1 MFAIAPKH
9 FMGCRKIRLRIR
21 RLDLRPAPPPSN
33 GELSMQAPWI
43 RSCAALPREGQPVEF
58 IPDDRDVAIDGT
70 YAGQAFR
77 SRWTEYDLD
86 RVGTWRL
93 SNPKIAANA

>member
-1 MFAIAPKH
+1 
-9 FMGCRKIRLRIR
+9 
-21 RLDLRPAPPPSN
+21 
-33 GELSMQAPWI
+33 MQAPWV
-43 RSCAALPREGQPVEF
+43 RSGAALPREGQLVEF
-58 IPDDRDVAIDGT
+58 IPDDRNVAIDGT

-93 SNPKIAANA
+93 STPKIAVHA